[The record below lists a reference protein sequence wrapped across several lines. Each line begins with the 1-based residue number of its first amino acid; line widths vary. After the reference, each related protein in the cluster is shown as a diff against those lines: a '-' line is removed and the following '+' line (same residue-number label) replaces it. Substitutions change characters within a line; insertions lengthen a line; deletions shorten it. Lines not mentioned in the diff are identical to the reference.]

1 MILQQIF
8 RLFAGSFLAVCM
20 VATSSCDQPREA
32 PVPVVAERLAEVV
45 AGTGDPDP
53 STIEAI
59 TRVVERE
66 EPAVRALFRGRPG
79 QRYFLHVHADRA
91 HLPAALAANLHE
103 DSPGFAMLGTRQIH
117 VVWGEMQRTGASM
130 RGVVVHEMVHELL
143 DQFVAPHGR
152 GLPRWF
158 HEGLAQTV
166 AGDTYLGAREDE
178 LVWRA
183 AAGRLESFDSL
194 RASFPADKPTLQI
207 AYAQSYSFVA
217 WLVREFGMATV
228 LDIAASVDATTSFE
242 IALSWRTK
250 RSSLD
255 LNTAWQQHLLH
266 GSGAPWR
273 VAFDQFFS
281 LLMIGALPVLV
292 LALMRRLAVD
302 RRAARR
308 LEAAA
313 VAEDE
318 AVRAETLGGTAETA
332 HTEEPGE
339 ERRSGG
345 ASEVKGDA

>member
-1 MILQQIF
+1 VILQQIF
-8 RLFAGSFLAVCM
+8 RLFAGLLLAVLL
-20 VATSSCDQPREA
+20 VATSSCDRPRGEA
-32 PVPVVAERLAEVV
+32 APAVAERLAEVV

-53 STIEAI
+53 STLAAI

-66 EPAVRALFRGRPG
+66 EPAVRALFRGRPA
-79 QRYFLHVHADRA
+79 QRYFIHVHADRE
-91 HLPAALAANLHE
+91 HLPASLAANLHE

-130 RGVVVHEMVHELL
+130 RGVVVHEMVHEML

-152 GLPRWF
+152 ALPRWF

-183 AAGRLESFDSL
+183 AAGRLESFESL
-194 RASFPADKPTLQI
+194 RGSFPADKPTLQV

-217 WLVREFGMATV
+217 WLAREFGMATV
-228 LDIAASVDATTSFE
+228 LDVASSVDASTSFE

-250 RSSLD
+250 RSSFD

-302 RRAARR
+302 RRAAQR
-308 LEAAA
+308 LDAAA

-318 AVRAETLGGTAETA
+318 AFSAAASEGTDDEAA
-332 HTEEPGE
+332 GEEHGE
-339 ERRSGG
+339 ERRSAG

>member
-8 RLFAGSFLAVCM
+8 RLFAGSFLALCL
-20 VATSSCDQPREA
+20 VATSSCDRPGAAVA
-32 PVPVVAERLAEVV
+32 PAVAERLAEVV
-45 AGTGDPDP
+45 AGTGDPEA
-53 STIEAI
+53 STVAAI

-66 EPAVRALFRGRPG
+66 EPAVRALFRGLPR
-79 QRYFLHVHADRA
+79 QRYFIHVHADRE

-117 VVWGEMQRTGASM
+117 VVWGEMQRTGASL

-152 GLPRWF
+152 ALPRWF
-158 HEGLAQTV
+158 HEGLAQAV

-194 RASFPADKPTLQI
+194 RTSFPADKPTLQI

-228 LDIAASVDATTSFE
+228 IEIASSVDASTSFE
-242 IALSWRTK
+242 VALSWRTK

-313 VAEDE
+313 AAEDE
-318 AVRAETLGGTAETA
+318 AVSATITDGTDDEITS
-332 HTEEPGE
+332 EEPGE
-339 ERRSGG
+339 ERRSAG